1 MDPYQVLGVNRG
13 DDKVLIKK
21 KYLLLM
27 LKYHPDKVGD
37 QYIEKCKEITAA
49 YAKIM
54 KNEFDED
61 ALIPKKF
68 REMGFDR
75 IPTVHDYVTRRLSSF
90 RIITLMDIVKMLF
103 FGDEEISNE
112 TIENF

>member
-1 MDPYQVLGVNRG
+1 MDPYEVLGVSRG

-27 LKYHPDKVGD
+27 LKFHPDKVGD
-37 QYIEKCKEITAA
+37 KYIEKCKEITAA

-75 IPTVHDYVTRRLSSF
+75 IPTVHQYVTRRLSSF
-90 RIITLMDIVKMLF
+90 RIITLMDIVKMLI
-103 FGDEEISNE
+103 FGDEKDDNE
-112 TIENF
+112 TIEDL